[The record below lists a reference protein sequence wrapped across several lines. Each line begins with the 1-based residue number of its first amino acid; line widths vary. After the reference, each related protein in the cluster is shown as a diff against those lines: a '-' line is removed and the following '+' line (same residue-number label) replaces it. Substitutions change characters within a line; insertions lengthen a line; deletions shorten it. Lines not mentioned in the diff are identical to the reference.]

1 METVIL
7 PYLLMSTVTAVRTET
22 IATQRGIEGGGGVL
36 YSLFALPTNSILPTN
51 LPTGHGFSYIISIL
65 PTSFLRNGGGGV
77 TPPHTP
83 FGTPLCNRVVPNI
96 SL

>member
-65 PTSFLRNGGGGV
+65 PTSFLRNGGGV